1 MAVDGELIFNTRIDN
16 TEFNRNLNE
25 VTEKAEETGEKVTK
39 SAAKTSDQIKDQT
52 AEAANGI
59 SQQIQAILE
68 DTSRSTRSKVASI
81 ASIYKKDGMGSSE
94 AMCEAWRQVGTA
106 AQKVSEQAEAAT
118 ENMRNGCE
126 GVDESMDGIVSGLS
140 SIGGKFSA
148 VAGIA
153 TASLSAIVATAK
165 YVANQ
170 ITKIID
176 RVRKGAETVAK
187 VIGFGLKQVGQS
199 TFNNFFGDI
208 LNNQAFGELIALL
221 QSELSLSALISKAN
235 ESITLGSD
243 LAEVQNVV
251 DTTFTS
257 MSDSVNNWAK
267 NAKSS
272 YGLSETMAKKYVG
285 LFGAMSS
292 AFGFTEKE
300 AYSMSTTLAGLAGD
314 VASFFNT
321 SQDEAYT
328 KLKSVFSGET
338 ETLKDLGIVMTQNA
352 LDAYALASGYNKTTS
367 AMTEQEKVAL
377 RYNFVLDQLK
387 TASGDFVRTQNAWA
401 NQIRILQLRW
411 QSFMATVGDG
421 LINILTPCVK
431 ILNTLLD
438 KLETVANWF
447 NQIIKGIF
455 GNSNITTSA
464 ITEDLAIASDET
476 ADLANSADE
485 AAKALEDVADSTN
498 EIYGNLA
505 SYDKLNVLGQESS
518 LQNASVA
525 DAVEDAMV
533 QSSVIPAIIAD
544 AVDEAKKEI
553 VEYSDFV
560 NDIIA
565 AVKKDDWYKVGYVIG
580 NELSKALANIPW
592 KKVKETVKH
601 IAENI
606 GNAINGFVEG
616 IDWEVVG
623 ETIAECLN
631 TAIEFLNT
639 LLETIDWWKIGES
652 LAEAFNSF
660 LETFDARE
668 WGRLIANK
676 INAMFKLLGGF
687 VNKIEWGELGRSI
700 GESLLW
706 YFKTL
711 NLTQRPLQDS
721 IPQII
726 ADFINS
732 LVQAGIELFTF
743 TDPETG
749 KSMWATIGT
758 KIGKGL
764 QEFIDRIEIE
774 DIFTFIK
781 SGTEALVTLIYNA
794 VKELHT
800 FELGTELAEGF
811 NDWFSDEEW
820 WRKIGEM
827 LNVILTKIMGL
838 VVGFFTTFDRSTLAD
853 ALTSLLDGL
862 GIEDLAAKAVLG
874 FIGVTQKETEGN
886 AGFFVKIGDYIKGKI
901 FENFTESAV
910 GKYFQNVWKGI
921 KNAFDGVGD
930 WFKNTFGDAWQ
941 AVQDIFSGK
950 IGISDIATSVSNT
963 FKDLLNKLIDGI
975 NNLVTTPFNQLNN
988 TLDSLRDWEF
998 AGQKFFSWIPKIT
1011 APQIPK
1017 LATGTVV
1024 PANYGEFAAILGDNK
1039 REPEIVSPVSAMK
1052 QAMREVMAEAN
1063 MSTDSNSDIHITL
1076 KVGDETLTK
1085 VVVRAS
1091 EIYKKRHGGRCI
1103 FA

>member
-126 GVDESMDGIVSGLS
+126 GVDESTDGIVSGLS

-221 QSELSLSALISKAN
+221 QNELSLSALISKAN

-300 AYSMSTTLAGLAGD
+300 AYNMSTTLAGLAGD

-498 EIYGNLA
+498 EIYRNLA

-553 VEYSDFV
+553 AKSNFV
-560 NDIIA
+560 DEIIK
-565 AVKKDDWYKVGYVIG
+565 AVKKDKWYEVGVLIG
-580 NELSKALANIPW
+580 DKLSSILKEFKWSTI
-592 KKVKETVKH
+592 KKEAIK
-601 IAENI
+601 IASNI
-606 GNAINGFVEG
+606 GNFINGAVAGINWEG
-616 IDWEVVG
+616 VG
-623 ETIAECLN
+623 STIAEGLN
-631 TAIEFLNT
+631 TAVNFINT
-639 LLETIDWWKIGES
+639 ILSETRWWKIGTS
-652 LAEAFNSF
+652 LANILNGFIRTFNF
-660 LETFDARE
+660 KK
-668 WGRLIANK
+668 WGAMIANK
-676 INAMFKLLGGF
+676 INAIFYTIGGF
-687 VNKIEWGELGRSI
+687 VNQLKWGDLGKKI
-700 GESLLW
+700 GESLLG

-721 IPQII
+721 IPQMI
-726 ADFINS
+726 ADFING

-749 KSMWATIGT
+749 ESLWVTIGT

-774 DIFTFIK
+774 DIFTFIE
-781 SGTEALVTLIYNA
+781 SGIEALVTLIYNA

-820 WRKIGEM
+820 WRKLGEM

-910 GKYFQNVWKGI
+910 GKHFQNVWKGI

-1063 MSTDSNSDIHITL
+1063 MSTNSNSDIHITL

>member
-300 AYSMSTTLAGLAGD
+300 AYNMSTTLAGLAGD

-367 AMTEQEKVAL
+367 AMTEQEKVTL
-377 RYNFVLDQLK
+377 RYNFILDQLK

-553 VEYSDFV
+553 AKSNFV
-560 NDIIA
+560 DEIIK
-565 AVKKDDWYKVGYVIG
+565 AVKKDKWYEVGVLIG
-580 NELSKALANIPW
+580 DKLSSILKEFKWSTI
-592 KKVKETVKH
+592 KKEAIK
-601 IAENI
+601 IASNI
-606 GNAINGFVEG
+606 GNFINGAVAGINWEG
-616 IDWEVVG
+616 VG
-623 ETIAECLN
+623 STIAEGLN
-631 TAIEFLNT
+631 TAVNFINT
-639 LLETIDWWKIGES
+639 ILSETRWWKIGTS
-652 LAEAFNSF
+652 LANILNGFIRTFNF
-660 LETFDARE
+660 KK
-668 WGRLIANK
+668 WGAMIANK
-676 INAMFKLLGGF
+676 INAIFYTIGGF
-687 VNKIEWGELGRSI
+687 VNQLKWGDLGKKI
-700 GESLLW
+700 GESLLG

-721 IPQII
+721 IPQMI
-726 ADFINS
+726 ADFING

-749 KSMWATIGT
+749 ESLWVTIGT

-774 DIFTFIK
+774 DIFTFIE
-781 SGTEALVTLIYNA
+781 SGIEALVTLIYNA

-820 WRKIGEM
+820 WRKLGEM

-910 GKYFQNVWKGI
+910 GKHFQNVWKGI

-930 WFKNTFGDAWQ
+930 WFENTFGDAWQ

-1063 MSTDSNSDIHITL
+1063 MSTNSNSDIHITL

>member
-208 LNNQAFGELIALL
+208 LNNQAFEELIALL

-300 AYSMSTTLAGLAGD
+300 AYNMSTTLAGLAGD

-553 VEYSDFV
+553 SKSNFV
-560 NDIIA
+560 DEIIK
-565 AVKKDDWYKVGYVIG
+565 AVKKDKWYEVGVLIG
-580 NELSKALANIPW
+580 DKLSSILKEFKWSTI
-592 KKVKETVKH
+592 KKEAIK
-601 IAENI
+601 IASNI
-606 GNAINGFVEG
+606 GNFINGAVAGINWEG
-616 IDWEVVG
+616 VG
-623 ETIAECLN
+623 STIAEGLN
-631 TAIEFLNT
+631 TAVNFINT
-639 LLETIDWWKIGES
+639 ILSETRWWKIGTS
-652 LAEAFNSF
+652 LANILNGFIRTFNF
-660 LETFDARE
+660 KK
-668 WGRLIANK
+668 WGAMIANK
-676 INAMFKLLGGF
+676 INAIFYTIGGF
-687 VNKIEWGELGRSI
+687 VNQLKWGDLGKKI
-700 GESLLW
+700 GESLLG

-721 IPQII
+721 IPQMI

-749 KSMWATIGT
+749 ESLWVTIGT

-774 DIFTFIK
+774 DIFTFIE
-781 SGTEALVTLIYNA
+781 SGIEALVTLIYNA

-800 FELGTELAEGF
+800 YELGTELAEGF

-910 GKYFQNVWKGI
+910 GKHFQNVWKGI

>member
-300 AYSMSTTLAGLAGD
+300 AYNMSTTLAGLAGD

-367 AMTEQEKVAL
+367 AMTEQEKVTL
-377 RYNFVLDQLK
+377 RYNFILDQLK

-553 VEYSDFV
+553 AKSNFV
-560 NDIIA
+560 DEIIK
-565 AVKKDDWYKVGYVIG
+565 AVKKDKWYEVGVLIG
-580 NELSKALANIPW
+580 DKLSSILKEFKWSTI
-592 KKVKETVKH
+592 KKEAIK
-601 IAENI
+601 IASNI
-606 GNAINGFVEG
+606 GNFINGAVAGINWEG
-616 IDWEVVG
+616 VG
-623 ETIAECLN
+623 STIAEGLN
-631 TAIEFLNT
+631 TAVNFINT
-639 LLETIDWWKIGES
+639 ILSETRWWKIGTS
-652 LAEAFNSF
+652 LANILNGFIRTFNF
-660 LETFDARE
+660 KK
-668 WGRLIANK
+668 WGAMIANK
-676 INAMFKLLGGF
+676 INAIFYTIGGF
-687 VNKIEWGELGRSI
+687 VNQLKWGDLGKKI
-700 GESLLW
+700 GESLLG

-721 IPQII
+721 IPQMI
-726 ADFINS
+726 ADFING

-749 KSMWATIGT
+749 ESLWVTIGT

-774 DIFTFIK
+774 DIFTFIE
-781 SGTEALVTLIYNA
+781 SGIEALVTLIYNA

-820 WRKIGEM
+820 WRKLGEM

-910 GKYFQNVWKGI
+910 GKHFQNVWKGI

-941 AVQDIFSGK
+941 TVQDIFSGK

-1063 MSTDSNSDIHITL
+1063 MSTNSNSDVHITL